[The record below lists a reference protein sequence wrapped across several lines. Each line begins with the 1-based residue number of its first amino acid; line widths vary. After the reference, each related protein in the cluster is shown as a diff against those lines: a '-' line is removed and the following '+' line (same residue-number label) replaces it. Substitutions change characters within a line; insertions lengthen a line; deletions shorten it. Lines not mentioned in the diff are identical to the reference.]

1 LRSTPNGYE
10 SGVKILGR
18 WRGGSTIRGRAF
30 LPAGTPTLK
39 APSYE
44 TAEELVDVFRK
55 HGLVATITRPQGRK
69 VELEKGDGYR
79 RDEVIRAVEMWLLL
93 DSSPDRITL
102 RCGPWRRVV
111 RARSELIDQSRNPS
125 NSANRSPS

>member
-1 LRSTPNGYE
+1 MR
-10 SGVKILGR
+10 
-18 WRGGSTIRGRAF
+18 
-30 LPAGTPTLK
+30 

-44 TAEELVDVFRK
+44 KAQELVDVLRK
-55 HGLVATITRPQGRK
+55 HGLVATITHPQGRK

-79 RDEVIRAVEMWLLL
+79 RNDVIRAVELWLLL

-102 RCGPWRRVV
+102 RCGAWRRVV
-111 RARSELIDQSRNPS
+111 RMCGDQSRNPS